1 MQAPQF
7 EFLRDFL
14 LRESGLVVEEHK
26 MYLLRSRLQPL
37 LREHGLKDLNE
48 LADAIRQ
55 RRNVDL
61 ARAVV
66 DAMTTNE
73 TLFFRDGYPFE
84 ALRERMLPDCMRHGG
99 PVRIWSAA
107 ASTGQEAW
115 SIAITAAESM
125 PGAASRVRILGTDI
139 SESALAKAREAAYTR
154 MEVGRGM
161 PPELLARYFDE
172 DDRVWRVKPAIR
184 GMVSFRHANLVAP
197 AMPEEMRPHGP
208 FDIVFC
214 RNVLIYF
221 DVDTRR
227 NVVDNIARCMRE
239 GGWLVGGATEIPNG
253 RRSRWEPEAFGNR
266 NLWRLAARP

>member
-55 RRNVDL
+55 RRNADL

-197 AMPEEMRPHGP
+197 TMPEEMRPHGP